1 MKVISHRRHIV
12 SCSIGNW
19 PLRHL
24 FPSRLFLHCLDR
36 KIFEKNIVDSNLN
49 MNGIDSL
56 PMEEV
61 LTHIEL
67 SVLPTADDR
76 YIPINRRK
84 RKDDSGAP
92 HARLDHIL
100 YQVALADHIR
110 MMQIMYRDSE
120 DEQGLAPELRE
131 GDTTVKLPTK
141 HLMEKL
147 VEGRSRV
154 VALCRTCY
162 GDDSF
167 ESLRASV
174 DLASAYALQGM
185 WQQVITH
192 VAVASNLLQMKEEVS
207 DIRVQRT
214 KQSRGKQAASRVRCC
229 YSVLRAH
236 ALLNGGQISTVF
248 VQELMKEMTA
258 SFTGDGENTLET
270 LGTNNITKLTSELYD
285 FFQRFSVNRRD
296 GNSPSS
302 EEKHKEEPNNIL
314 RRDTPSWGDLINFFR
329 DESFVMNIWMTELNQ
344 IILPQNKAALHLCFR
359 ICDDQRKGVAHPL
372 QLAGAYTRFSNALKV
387 LAGTDLLKQLKD
399 CKVETPVVI
408 NYRTGA
414 LINSSK
420 LNNQAGTKEKIIS

>member
-1 MKVISHRRHIV
+1 MQ
-12 SCSIGNW
+12 
-19 PLRHL
+19 
-24 FPSRLFLHCLDR
+24 
-36 KIFEKNIVDSNLN
+36 
-49 MNGIDSL
+49 GIDSL
-56 PMEEV
+56 PMEKV
-61 LTHIEL
+61 LNHIEL
-67 SVLPTADDR
+67 FLLPTADDR
-76 YIPINRRK
+76 YIPISRRK

-131 GDTTVKLPTK
+131 GDTTVKLPTR

-174 DLASAYALQGM
+174 DLASAYALRGM

-192 VAVASNLLQMKEEVS
+192 VAVASSLLLMKEEVS

-214 KQSRGKQAASRVRCC
+214 KQSRGKQAASKVRCC

-236 ALLNGGQISTVF
+236 ALLNGGQVSTVF
-248 VQELMKEMTA
+248 IQELIKEMSA
-258 SFTGDGENTLET
+258 SFTSEGDKVSET
-270 LGTNNITKLTSELYD
+270 SGSNNFIKLTNELSD
-285 FFQRFSVNRRD
+285 FFESFCVNRRD

-302 EEKHKEEPNNIL
+302 EEKHKEEVNNNS
-314 RRDTPSWGDLINFFR
+314 RRGTPSWGDVINFFR
-329 DESFVMNIWMTELNQ
+329 DESSVMNIWMTELNQ
-344 IILPQNKAALHLCFR
+344 IILPQNKASLHLCFR

-372 QLAGAYTRFSNALKV
+372 QLARSYTRFSNALKV

-399 CKVETPVVI
+399 CKVETPIVI
-408 NYRTGA
+408 NYKTGE
-414 LINSSK
+414 LIQSNK
-420 LNNQAGTKEKIIS
+420 LANQTGEKKKFNNRITIFFNL